1 MKKNFCSL
9 GHIQMALGLTLLV
22 SGVAIGQ
29 MRVVTGTVTDQG
41 KPVSGVSVFQ
51 KGSDAVTMTNESG
64 VYRMQV
70 SGENP
75 SLVFRHPEFGERTV
89 FLGSK
94 ITINVSFGNGEREIE
109 EVVLNAGYY
118 KVKERESTGSIAKIT
133 SKEIENQPVNNAL
146 AAMQGRLAG
155 VNIIQGSGIAGG
167 GFDIQIRGRNSLR
180 NNSNGAIDANVPL
193 YIIDGVP
200 VSAVNEFKSNQTTS
214 ILPYQDSNP
223 LNAINPDDIESIE
236 VLKDADATA
245 IYGSKG
251 ANGVVLVA
259 TKKGRSG
266 KTEVL
271 INNAYGLGTAP
282 RLPKMMNLSQYLQ
295 VRRDAF
301 ANDGITQYPA
311 TAFDVNGTW
320 DLNKETDWQRYFIG
334 NTSER
339 STSRVQISGGS
350 RNTRFMISGG
360 HDEETTTFPG
370 SYRYKR
376 NTFGANLNHETENK
390 KLRVSWSAYYT
401 QQNNVLPPTDF
412 SRVYRLAPNA
422 PDLFSPDGSINW
434 ANKTFA
440 NPMAEASQVYKP
452 KGEQLLS
459 NLNLSYSITKD
470 LQISLNGGYSRNTTE
485 EKRLYPK
492 TFYNPEFNIGSERSA
507 LSIATPQ
514 QSNWILE
521 PQLNY
526 NTQWGKH
533 KIDVLIGGTFQ
544 DQSTE
549 NKVLNASNFPSDD
562 LIEDISSAA
571 ALKVTSSG
579 SSIYRYQAVY
589 GRLNYQFNS
598 RYILNVTGR
607 RDGSSRFGDNRRY
620 ANFSALGAAW
630 LFSKEGFLQD
640 VSWLSFGK
648 LRFSY
653 GSAGSDLIGNYQFYD
668 TYLIAS
674 TIYDGTSGMNPSRLY
689 NPNFSW
695 EKTLKL
701 EAALEVGLFK
711 DRINLVINRYRNR
724 SSDQLVGVPL
734 STVTGFTSYQGNM
747 AATVE
752 NSGWEFS
759 LQSQNIKSK
768 DFSWE
773 SSFNLSLPKNK
784 LISFPNLESSTYAS
798 SLMVGYSTNIRK
810 YYHYLGVDPITGLYQ
825 FEDKNGDGKLD
836 VNDRTVIKEIGP
848 LWFGGV
854 TNNLRYKG
862 FELSVLL
869 QFSRQSQFNQ
879 LSMARLLGN
888 MGNLPAEFLDYW
900 TPDNPNAK
908 YQRPTTGANPV
919 ATAAANNYL
928 NSDASVSDIFAMKLK
943 NVSLRYNIP
952 NGLLGTLRASVYLE
966 GQNILTVSNF
976 KGSDPDY
983 ILADFLPPL
992 RVISIGTTIK
1002 F

>member
-9 GHIQMALGLTLLV
+9 SHLQMTLGFTVLCSSIAL
-22 SGVAIGQ
+22 AQ
-29 MRVVTGTVTDQG
+29 MRTVTGTVTDNN
-41 KPVSGVSVFQ
+41 KPISAVSVYQ
-51 KGSDAVTMTNESG
+51 EDSDVVVLSDSSG
-64 VYRMQV
+64 KYSLQV
-70 SGENP
+70 SGDNP
-75 SLVFRHPEFGERTV
+75 VLVFRHSNYPLQKLNVGNRTV
-89 FLGSK
+89 VAISLS
-94 ITINVSFGNGEREIE
+94 REENHIE
-109 EVVLNAGYY
+109 EVILNAGYY
-118 KVKERESTGSIAKIT
+118 KVAERESTGSIAKVT
-133 SKEIENQPVNNAL
+133 SKDIENQPVNNAL
-146 AAMQGRLAG
+146 AAMQGRMAG
-155 VNIIQGSGIAGG
+155 VNIIQASGIAGG
-167 GFDIQIRGRNSLR
+167 GFDVQIRGRNSLR
-180 NNSNGAIDANVPL
+180 NNSNSAIDANVPL

-200 VSAVNEFKSNQTTS
+200 VSATNEFKSNQTTS

-245 IYGSKG
+245 IYGSRG
-251 ANGVVLVA
+251 ANGVVLVT
-259 TKKGRSG
+259 TKKGKSG
-266 KTEVL
+266 KTDVL
-271 INNAYGLGTAP
+271 INNSYGLGSAP

-311 TAFDVNGTW
+311 TAFDVNGIW
-320 DLNKETDWQRYFIG
+320 DLNKETDWQKYFIG

-339 STSRVQISGGS
+339 STSRIQISGGS

-376 NTFGANLNHETENK
+376 NTFGANLNHETEDK
-390 KLRVSWSAYYT
+390 KFKINLSAYYT
-401 QQNNVLPPTDF
+401 QQNNFLPPTDF

-422 PDLFSPDGSINW
+422 PDLFSLDGSINW

-440 NPMAEASQVYKP
+440 NPMGEASQVYKT
-452 KGEQLLS
+452 KGDQLLS
-459 NLNLSYSITKD
+459 NLNLGYAVTKD
-470 LQISLNGGYSRNTTE
+470 LQISINGGYSRSISE

-514 QSNWILE
+514 QSNWVLE

-526 NTQWGKH
+526 NGSWGKH

-544 DQSTE
+544 NQSTE

-579 SSIYRYQAVY
+579 SSVYRYQAVY

-598 RYILNVTGR
+598 RYILNLTGR
-607 RDGSSRFGDNRRY
+607 RDGSSRFGDNKRY

-630 LFSKEGFLQD
+630 LFSKESFLQD
-640 VSWLSFGK
+640 ISWLSFGK

-668 TYLIAS
+668 TYMIAS
-674 TIYDGTSGMNPSRLY
+674 TVYDGTSGMNPSRLY

-695 EKTLKL
+695 EKTYKL
-701 EAALEVGLFK
+701 EGALEVGLFK
-711 DRINLVINRYRNR
+711 DRINLVVNRYRNR
-724 SSDQLVGVPL
+724 SSNQLVGVPL

-759 LQSQNIKSK
+759 LQLQNVKNK
-768 DFSWE
+768 NFSWE
-773 SSFNLSLPKNK
+773 SSLNLSLPKNE
-784 LISFPNLESSTYAS
+784 LISFPDLERSTYAS
-798 SLMVGYSTNIRK
+798 SLMVGYSTNMGK
-810 YYHYLGVDPITGLYQ
+810 YYHYLGVDPVTGLYQ

-836 VNDRTVIKEIGP
+836 VNDRTVVKEIGP
-848 LWFGGV
+848 KWFGGI
-854 TNNLRYKG
+854 TNNFRYKS
-862 FELSVLL
+862 FELSFLL
-869 QFSRQSQFNQ
+869 QFSEQSQFNQ

-888 MGNLPAEFLDYW
+888 MGNLPIEFLDYW

-908 YQRPTTGANPV
+908 YQKPTTGANPL
-919 ATAAANNYL
+919 ATAAASNYL
-928 NSDASVSDIFAMKLK
+928 NSDASVSDIFSMKLK

-952 NGLLGTLRASVYLE
+952 DGLFGTLRASVYLE
-966 GQNILTVSNF
+966 GQNILTISNF

-983 ILADFLPPL
+983 VLADFLPPL
-992 RVISIGTTIK
+992 RVISIGTTLK